1 MNRGRDIW
9 SGLTPAMADHL
20 ADRLFLVATLAMCFK
35 DRDPQSV
42 AERYGIDQGTVEDI
56 QAARIDR
63 LPPAILRK
71 ILAAIEGDGDRT

>member
-1 MNRGRDIW
+1 MKRGRDIW
-9 SGLTPAMADHL
+9 GGLTPAMADHL

-35 DRDPQSV
+35 DQNPQAI
-42 AERYGIDQGTVEDI
+42 AERYGIDRGMVEDI

-71 ILAAIEGDGDRT
+71 ILAAIEGDGDRR

>member
-1 MNRGRDIW
+1 MKRGRDVW
-9 SGLTPAMADHL
+9 SVLTPAMADEL
-20 ADRLFLVATLAMCFK
+20 SDRLFLVATLAMCFK
-35 DRDPQSV
+35 DRDPQKI
-42 AERYGIDQGTVEDI
+42 ADRYGIDREMVEDI